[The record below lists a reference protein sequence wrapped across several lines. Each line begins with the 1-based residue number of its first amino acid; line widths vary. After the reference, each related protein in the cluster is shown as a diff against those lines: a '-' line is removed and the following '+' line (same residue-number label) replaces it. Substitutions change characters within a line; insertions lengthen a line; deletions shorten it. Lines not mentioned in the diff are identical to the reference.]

1 MGLFDKAKQAKQSA
15 ADAMAQAG
23 AMQQQAG
30 RGGFGAP
37 TCPAWA
43 ARTWPR
49 WPRTRPRSTSWRSP
63 ALEAPGVIHTI
74 TATGTP
80 DVSGATMHAIAVTY
94 RPEGGDPIET
104 TIEQSLLPFQLEG
117 LAEGK
122 PCTVKYDPD
131 MPTSADPAELVGA
144 RHMGVFKDGFKA
156 RSRAPRSSATTTAAC
171 RRCRAPSRTSQALTD
186 DQGQGEI
193 LKHGT
198 PTKARGAGLPDA
210 GRQVLDGHPAR
221 RVPARG
227 R

>member
-30 RGGFGAP
+30 AP
-37 TCPAWA
+37 AASAARTCRAWA
-43 ARTWPR
+43 ARTWLRSRP
-49 WPRTRPRSTSWRSP
+49 TRPRSTSSRSP
-63 ALEAPGVIHTI
+63 GIEAPGVIHTI

-122 PCTVKYDPD
+122 QCTVKYDPD
-131 MPTSADPAELVGA
+131 LPTSA
-144 RHMGVFKDGFKA
+144 
-156 RSRAPRSSATTTAAC
+156 
-171 RRCRAPSRTSQALTD
+171 
-186 DQGQGEI
+186 
-193 LKHGT
+193 
-198 PTKARGAGLPDA
+198 
-210 GRQVLDGHPAR
+210 VLQSW
-221 RVPARG
+221 
-227 R
+227 